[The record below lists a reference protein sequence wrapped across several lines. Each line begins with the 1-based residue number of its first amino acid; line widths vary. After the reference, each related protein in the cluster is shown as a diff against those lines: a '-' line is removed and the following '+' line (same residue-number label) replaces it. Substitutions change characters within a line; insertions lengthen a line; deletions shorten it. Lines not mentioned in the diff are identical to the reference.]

1 MDPDLLAFVGLGV
14 LALASFVWGIAQLW
28 REAHGTQPRRVNRRI
43 QSASGHATS
52 DQVTVADRRSRSG
65 PQWRRLF
72 GMHSAVGAALRRLLA
87 QSGSG
92 MSPTRFVTWSLALGV
107 AGLLIAAG
115 FRFALPVVVVMVVA
129 STLMPL
135 GNVLRLRYRRTQL
148 IEAQIPEA
156 LDLMVR
162 AMQAG
167 RSLSNAIRT
176 VGLEGPSPIA
186 REFRTTFDEINF
198 GLAED
203 AALTNLA
210 GRTRIG
216 DLRYFV
222 VAVLI
227 QRQAGGNLAELLK
240 SISALVRERIALR
253 GVVRVMS
260 AEGRLSAWILGLLPF
275 VISLLISLINP
286 GFFKVLWTEGVG
298 IQMVAGALGLLAL
311 GVAWMWVIIRIRV

>member
-1 MDPDLLAFVGLGV
+1 MELDVLAFVGLGA
-14 LALASFVWGIAQLW
+14 LALASFAWGIAQIW
-28 REAHGTQPRRVNRRI
+28 REGHGVQPQRVNRRI
-43 QSASGHATS
+43 QFAAGGA
-52 DQVTVADRRSRSG
+52 DADRDLSSDRRRRSATR
-65 PQWRRLF
+65 WTRLF
-72 GMHSAVGAALRRLLA
+72 GLNGAVGSVLRRMLV

-92 MSPTRFVTWSLALGV
+92 TTPTRFAFWSLGWGAT
-107 AGLLIAAG
+107 GLVVAAG
-115 FRFALPVVVVMVVA
+115 VRLAPPIVLIIALA
-129 STLMPL
+129 SALIPL
-135 GNVLRLRYRRTQL
+135 ANLLRLRHRRTRQ
-148 IEAQIPEA
+148 IEVQIPEA

-167 RSLSNAIRT
+167 RSLSNAIRI
-176 VGLEGPSPIA
+176 VGTEGPSPIA

-203 AALTNLA
+203 VALANLA
-210 GRTRIG
+210 GRTQIG

-227 QRQAGGNLAELLK
+227 QREAGGNLAELLK
-240 SISALVRERIALR
+240 AISALVRERIALR

-286 GFFKVLWTEGVG
+286 GFFKVLWTEAIG

-311 GVAWMWVIIRIRV
+311 GVAWMWAIIRIRV